1 MQTGINTTTNVRP
14 VQFFDGFDIELINLC
29 KVCDRQISLDD
40 FRAIYARRNAI
51 KVSYVNN
58 QSMAEWVYSVFEK
71 CRAVGATNETDFEIM
86 RRCFDSDGHIKGYYG
101 FPHDARD
108 NWQNLIAVL
117 AGFIGNTIVVPLYQL
132 GYDREKL

>member
-1 MQTGINTTTNVRP
+1 MWTSTETTIVERKIEA
-14 VQFFDGFDIELINLC
+14 FDKFDIELINLC

-51 KVSYVNN
+51 KTIFVSN
-58 QSMAEWVYSVFEK
+58 QSMAEWIYGVFEK

-86 RRCFDSDGHIKGYYG
+86 RRCFDTHGQIKGYYG
-101 FPHDARD
+101 FSHDTQD

-117 AGFIGNTIVVPLYQL
+117 AGFIGNTIVAPLHHL
-132 GYDREKL
+132 GYVR